1 MPRWPRPPN
10 LLRLFVGQHII
21 NGASVGLGV
30 VAVALVSS
38 AIFGFAAGQP
48 ATLGAISAS
57 ISDLPA
63 PWREKAKTLGFGFAL
78 ALLSTVAIQ
87 LALPWAV
94 AALVMIGLI
103 SFVGGLVTG
112 LGRWAVAV
120 GMQAVI
126 PMIFI
131 LGFPRETFPAAVRI
145 ELLLAGGGVAYIA
158 FALLATVFTD
168 ASARRLVTSE
178 SIREFSLY
186 MRAVAGVFD
195 PDQELAAAYGATI
208 RQQSMLSEQLQS
220 ARSVLLDRPG
230 EKGERMRL
238 AASIG
243 ILLDALDALVA
254 AQCDVDLIRQT
265 PEAATV
271 LARIG
276 DALRVGS
283 FDLEHLSLELLT
295 TGRPILPPD
304 HQLAIDALKRAAARA
319 EAEAMDPK
327 ARAALVATTW
337 RLVLSLS
344 HIRRLE
350 RALSDDETARAS
362 IGDVNLAAFIPKR
375 RYAPSAL
382 AAHLSLELPVL
393 RFAVRLALAMMAGA
407 VVAQSLGDERHG
419 NWVLLTIAVVMRAG
433 YGLTKQRRDDRVI
446 GTLIGCVV
454 AAGSVAYLPAGA
466 LVAVQ
471 GLAVA
476 VTHSFARLNYRVAS
490 SGASV
495 TALVSLH
502 LVQPWVSAPILVR
515 LADTLIGA
523 AIAHLFNYLWPRW
536 ESSEA
541 PRLASRLQAQLAAFA
556 AAALRADVSDHDYRL
571 ARKNVIE
578 AIAALSNSAGRM
590 SSEPMAARKGLDEM
604 ANLLI
609 AAYSLV
615 AELSA
620 ARLAFQTGAPPSDP
634 AICER
639 LQALLA
645 GQSGRSRLR
654 RSGRP
659 AGRRRA
665 RRHLGRPQLR
675 ARGENRGQVAPTP
688 HNADPSHFGRDSAP
702 ARALS
707 SSPSRN
713 STLFA
718 SVLIQSI
725 TTWTSSRGVASAW
738 TSQ

>member
-87 LALPWAV
+87 LALPWPV

-126 PMIFI
+126 PMVFI

-178 SIREFSLY
+178 SIREFSMY

-208 RQQSMLSEQLQS
+208 RQQSMFSEQLQS
-220 ARSVLLDRPG
+220 ARSVLLERPG

-265 PEAATV
+265 PEAGTV
-271 LARIG
+271 LTRIG

-304 HQLAIDALKRAAARA
+304 HQLAIDALKREAARA
-319 EAEAMDPK
+319 EAEAMAPK

-382 AAHLSLELPVL
+382 APHLSLESPVL
-393 RFAVRLALAMMAGA
+393 RFSVRLALAMMAGA

-578 AIAALSNSAGRM
+578 AIAALSDSAGRM

-620 ARLAFQTGAPPSDP
+620 ARLAVQTGAPPLNP
-634 AICER
+634 AIRER
-639 LQALLA
+639 VQGLLA
-645 GQSGRSRLR
+645 GQSGAAASDA
-654 RSGRP
+654 P
-659 AGRRRA
+659 AGPLAAAALAVTSAA
-665 RRHLGRPQLR
+665 RNYER
-675 ARGENRGQVAPTP
+675 VAKTE
-688 HNADPSHFGRDSAP
+688 GK
-702 ARALS
+702 
-707 SSPSRN
+707 
-713 STLFA
+713 
-718 SVLIQSI
+718 
-725 TTWTSSRGVASAW
+725 
-738 TSQ
+738 

>member
-48 ATLGAISAS
+48 ATLGAIAAS

-87 LALPWAV
+87 LALPWPV

-126 PMIFI
+126 PMVFI

-178 SIREFSLY
+178 SIREFSMY

-220 ARSVLLDRPG
+220 ARSVLLERPG

-304 HQLAIDALKRAAARA
+304 HQLAIDALKREAARA

-382 AAHLSLELPVL
+382 APHLSLDSPVL

-578 AIAALSNSAGRM
+578 AIAALSDSAGRM

-620 ARLAFQTGAPPSDP
+620 ARLAVQTGAPPLNP
-634 AICER
+634 AIRER
-639 LQALLA
+639 VQGLLA
-645 GQSGRSRLR
+645 GQSGAAASDA
-654 RSGRP
+654 P
-659 AGRRRA
+659 AGPLAAAALAVTSAA
-665 RRHLGRPQLR
+665 RNYER
-675 ARGENRGQVAPTP
+675 VAKTE
-688 HNADPSHFGRDSAP
+688 GK
-702 ARALS
+702 
-707 SSPSRN
+707 
-713 STLFA
+713 
-718 SVLIQSI
+718 
-725 TTWTSSRGVASAW
+725 
-738 TSQ
+738 

>member
-48 ATLGAISAS
+48 ATLGAIAAS

-87 LALPWAV
+87 LALPWPV

-126 PMIFI
+126 PMVFI

-178 SIREFSLY
+178 SIREFSMY

-220 ARSVLLDRPG
+220 ARSVLLERPG

-304 HQLAIDALKRAAARA
+304 HQLAIDALKREAARA

-382 AAHLSLELPVL
+382 APHLSLESPVL
-393 RFAVRLALAMMAGA
+393 RFSVRLALAMMAGA

-541 PRLASRLQAQLAAFA
+541 PWLASRLQAQLAAFA

-578 AIAALSNSAGRM
+578 AIAALSDSAGRM

-620 ARLAFQTGAPPSDP
+620 ARLAVQTGAPPLNP
-634 AICER
+634 AIRER
-639 LQALLA
+639 VQGLLA
-645 GQSGRSRLR
+645 GQSGAGASDA
-654 RSGRP
+654 P
-659 AGRRRA
+659 AGPLAAAALAVTSAA
-665 RRHLGRPQLR
+665 RNYER
-675 ARGENRGQVAPTP
+675 VAKTE
-688 HNADPSHFGRDSAP
+688 GK
-702 ARALS
+702 
-707 SSPSRN
+707 
-713 STLFA
+713 
-718 SVLIQSI
+718 
-725 TTWTSSRGVASAW
+725 
-738 TSQ
+738 

>member
-48 ATLGAISAS
+48 ATLGAIAAS

-87 LALPWAV
+87 LALPWPV

-126 PMIFI
+126 PMVFI

-178 SIREFSLY
+178 SIREFSMY

-220 ARSVLLDRPG
+220 ARSVLLERPG

-304 HQLAIDALKRAAARA
+304 HQLAIDALKREAARA

-382 AAHLSLELPVL
+382 APHLSLDSPVL

-578 AIAALSNSAGRM
+578 AIAALSDSAGRM

-620 ARLAFQTGAPPSDP
+620 ARLAVQTGAPPLNP
-634 AICER
+634 AIHER
-639 LQALLA
+639 VQGLLA
-645 GQSGRSRLR
+645 GQSGAAASDA
-654 RSGRP
+654 P
-659 AGRRRA
+659 AGPLAAAALAVTSAA
-665 RRHLGRPQLR
+665 RNYER
-675 ARGENRGQVAPTP
+675 VAKTE
-688 HNADPSHFGRDSAP
+688 GK
-702 ARALS
+702 
-707 SSPSRN
+707 
-713 STLFA
+713 
-718 SVLIQSI
+718 
-725 TTWTSSRGVASAW
+725 
-738 TSQ
+738 

>member
-48 ATLGAISAS
+48 ATLGAIAAS

-87 LALPWAV
+87 LALPWPV

-126 PMIFI
+126 PMVFI

-178 SIREFSLY
+178 SIREFSMY

-220 ARSVLLDRPG
+220 ARSVLLERPG

-254 AQCDVDLIRQT
+254 AQCDVDLIRHT

-304 HQLAIDALKRAAARA
+304 HQLAIDALKREAARA

-382 AAHLSLELPVL
+382 APHLSLESPVL
-393 RFAVRLALAMMAGA
+393 RFSVRLALAMMAGA

-578 AIAALSNSAGRM
+578 AIAALSDSAGRM

-620 ARLAFQTGAPPSDP
+620 ARLAVQTGAPPLNP
-634 AICER
+634 AIRER
-639 LQALLA
+639 VQGLLA
-645 GQSGRSRLR
+645 GQSGAAASDA
-654 RSGRP
+654 P
-659 AGRRRA
+659 AGPLAAAALAVTSAA
-665 RRHLGRPQLR
+665 RNYER
-675 ARGENRGQVAPTP
+675 VAKTE
-688 HNADPSHFGRDSAP
+688 GK
-702 ARALS
+702 
-707 SSPSRN
+707 
-713 STLFA
+713 
-718 SVLIQSI
+718 
-725 TTWTSSRGVASAW
+725 
-738 TSQ
+738 